1 MADTPNDRLTKAY
14 HDRSHKTIT
23 AVQEA
28 LQVVADEDLP
38 KLPESIFRDYFLPF
52 FAAELNEESDKR
64 LRLEKWL
71 SVAGNSFH
79 EVIIF
84 EDTTKRV
91 LFKVPAIWDRSVM
104 YQGERRVPL
113 GHIMRS
119 AEQYAMQSPIAGM
132 NFMLD
137 HFEAFK
143 LTDKES
149 EHRVEFLR
157 RWNEIFTRYGRKQ
170 LKAAAP
176 AASAQGTTDDDDE
189 DDFSF
194 N

>member
-1 MADTPNDRLTKAY
+1 MADAPNDRLTKAY
-14 HDRSHKTIT
+14 HERSHKTIT

-38 KLPESIFRDYFLPF
+38 RLPESIFRDYFLPF
-52 FAAELNEESDKR
+52 FNNELKEESDRR

-84 EDTTKRV
+84 NDTTRQP

-104 YQGERRVPL
+104 YKGERRVPL

-132 NFMLD
+132 NFMMD

-149 EHRVEFLR
+149 EHRAAFLQ
-157 RWNEIFTRYGRKQ
+157 RWNEILVRYGREK

-176 AASAQGTTDDDDE
+176 AATAQGATDDDD

-194 N
+194 A